1 MLIINMIKHCGG
13 ILLVII
19 PSILFGQSDSI
30 DFVLKAMP
38 EGGYASYQD
47 FVNKRT
53 SIDGDSVLTLIGKA
67 SDVYSI
73 VLSGK
78 YSNNLFGIVLRGQ
91 FYVNYA
97 PEGRGM
103 PSQSGGVYVSVA
115 MRAASRNYRIF
126 VRVIKFG
133 SIGLTS
139 YSSCFKMSDGI
150 KHLPISVKA
159 IKTLIADDKDVSDS
173 FKKSKSKEA
182 EMYRFMDLYNRKH
195 PVFETDN

>member
-1 MLIINMIKHCGG
+1 MLIINMIKLCGG

-19 PSILFGQSDSI
+19 PFILFGQSDSI

-38 EGGYASYQD
+38 EGAYASYQD

-53 SIDGDSVLTLIGKA
+53 SLNRDSVLTLIGKA

-91 FYVNYA
+91 FYINYA
-97 PEGRGM
+97 TQGRGL
-103 PSQSGGVYVSVA
+103 PNQSLTSVSVA
-115 MRAASRNYRIF
+115 MGAASRSYRIF